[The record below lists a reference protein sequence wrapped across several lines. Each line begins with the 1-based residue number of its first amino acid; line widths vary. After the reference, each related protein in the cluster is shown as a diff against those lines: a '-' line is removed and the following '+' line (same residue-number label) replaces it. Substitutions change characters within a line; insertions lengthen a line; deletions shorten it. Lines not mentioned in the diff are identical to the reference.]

1 MRILTA
7 KQLED
12 EDRNYMYSEY
22 FMPEIDINKTNAKKL
37 IKNISALNKDKEA
50 EDIINKFGEN
60 IENLNTKNYTYKH
73 FNEELGLDSLS
84 RGETLMLV
92 SYAAV
97 ISNEQI
103 ILKYDIKQL
112 TKTSKRIYYNEFKDD
127 NNIIILVD
135 NEQQAEALEMIMR
148 GEIK

>member
-1 MRILTA
+1 MV
-7 KQLED
+7 
-12 EDRNYMYSEY
+12 
-22 FMPEIDINKTNAKKL
+22 NKL
-37 IKNISALNKDKEA
+37 
-50 EDIINKFGEN
+50 GGN
-60 IENLNTKNYTYKH
+60 IENLNIKNYTYEH

-84 RGETLMLV
+84 RGEALMLV

-97 ISNEQI
+97 VSGEQI

-112 TKTSKRIYYNEFKDD
+112 TKTSKRIYYSEFKDS

-135 NEQQAEALEMIMR
+135 NEQQAEALEMVMR

>member
-1 MRILTA
+1 MRILTT

-22 FMPEIDINKTNAKKL
+22 FIPEIDINKTNTKKL

-50 EDIINKFGEN
+50 EDIVNKLGGN
-60 IENLNTKNYTYKH
+60 IENLNTKNYTYEH

-84 RGETLMLV
+84 RGEALMLV

-97 ISNEQI
+97 VSGEQI

-112 TKTSKRIYYNEFKDD
+112 TKTSKRIYYNQFKNN
-127 NNIIILVD
+127 NNIIIIVD
-135 NEQQAEALEMIMR
+135 NEQQAEALEMVMR

>member
-1 MRILTA
+1 MRILTT
-7 KQLED
+7 KQLEA
-12 EDRNYMYSEY
+12 EDGNYMYSEY
-22 FMPEIDINKTNAKKL
+22 FMPEIDVNKTNVKKL

-50 EDIINKFGEN
+50 EDVVNKLGGN
-60 IENLNTKNYTYKH
+60 IENLKTSSYSYTH
-73 FNEELGLDSLS
+73 FNEELGIDSLS
-84 RGETLMLV
+84 RGEALMLV

-97 ISNEQI
+97 VSGEQI

-112 TKTSKRIYYNEFKDD
+112 TKTSKRIYYNQFKDS

-135 NEQQAEALEMIMR
+135 NEQQVEALGMIMR

>member
-1 MRILTA
+1 MRILTT
-7 KQLED
+7 KQLET

-22 FMPEIDINKTNAKKL
+22 FMPEIDANKTNTRKL

-50 EDIINKFGEN
+50 EDAINKLGGN
-60 IENLNTKNYTYKH
+60 IENLNTKNYTYEH

-84 RGETLMLV
+84 RGEALMLV

-97 ISNEQI
+97 VSGEQI

-112 TKTSKRIYYNEFKDD
+112 TKTSKRIYYNQFKDN

-135 NEQQAEALEMIMR
+135 NEQQAEALEMIMK
-148 GEIK
+148 GEII